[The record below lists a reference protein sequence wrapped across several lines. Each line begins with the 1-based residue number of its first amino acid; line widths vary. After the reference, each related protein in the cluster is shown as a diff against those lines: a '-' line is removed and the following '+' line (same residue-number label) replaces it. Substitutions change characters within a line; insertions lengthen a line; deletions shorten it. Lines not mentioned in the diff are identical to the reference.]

1 MDQPS
6 QTPVPAKPK
15 LKLKVSSSSGIPTI
29 SSATTPASNNGN
41 FATPTVNDSPV
52 TASKSKIKFKVGT
65 KSQPATPATEISQP
79 TYPSNKP
86 AAPTSAPKIPV
97 KTKAGRVTK
106 PSAKKRA
113 KDDALSD
120 DEVALP
126 QSVKRI
132 KLNPKTPTSPAVKVK
147 VKNKGHVP
155 VRPNGDGYDSELED
169 REVDPV
175 VEEQCILRYEGGVE
189 EDLEYLSQ
197 MIEQGR
203 IGPPTAANLN
213 NKDKSAAQFGLKWLP
228 GTDNRRAVV
237 RIRSNIYAAVLL
249 DLPTITES
257 MKSFNKKDFMKSA
270 DICQMLLIYKKV
282 KDEAEAK
289 TAPLPAITRDKEHKW
304 PHGLTPPLH
313 DVYNRRFRKRLSKK
327 EIEDKEAELRRL
339 QAADEAAVSTRYE
352 IVTIGEDGRP
362 ESPEHDDEQDA
373 EGEEDDV
380 DPMLDQGGDEDDNLD
395 LEAEFFEALVQ
406 EEQRGMGGDEAPE
419 DDAVAETPA
428 PTQTEAVTPAE
439 ESGDDE
445 DGEDADS
452 AEEGD
457 DAAEAEAAE
466 KEDEDEEIANA
477 RAAIEQ
483 IKAKI
488 LSVQAPILKAR
499 LQQSLKSAEKQLES
513 LLAERAAAAEG
524 SEDEDGGDVSEED

>member
-1 MDQPS
+1 M
-6 QTPVPAKPK
+6 KPK

-29 SSATTPASNNGN
+29 GSAAATPSRGN
-41 FATPTVNDSPV
+41 FATPIANDTP
-52 TASKSKIKFKVGT
+52 TTGIKSKIKFKVGG

-79 TYPSNKP
+79 NYAINRPQATPTGAAA
-86 AAPTSAPKIPV
+86 AAPTPLV
-97 KTKAGRVTK
+97 RTKAGRVTK

-132 KLNPKTPTSPAVKVK
+132 KLNPKTPTSPSVKVK

-155 VRPNGDGYDSELED
+155 VRPNGDGYDSELEG
-169 REVDPV
+169 READPV
-175 VEEQCILRYEGGVE
+175 VEEQCILRYEGGVDA
-189 EDLEYLSQ
+189 DLEYLSQ
-197 MIEQGR
+197 MVEQGR
-203 IGPPTAANLN
+203 VGPPTGANVN
-213 NKDKSAAQFGLKWLP
+213 NKDKAPAQFGLKWFP
-228 GTDNRRAVV
+228 GMENRRAVV
-237 RIRSNIYAAVLL
+237 RIRNNIYAAVLL

-257 MKSFNKKDFMKSA
+257 MKSFNKKDFMKSG

-289 TAPLPAITRDKEHKW
+289 TAPLPAITREKEHKW

-313 DVYNRRFRKRLSKK
+313 DVYSRRFRTRLSKK

-352 IVTIGEDGRP
+352 VVNIDEHGRQT
-362 ESPEHDDEQDA
+362 SLEHDDEQDA
-373 EGEEDDV
+373 EGEEDDG
-380 DPMLDQGGDEDDNLD
+380 DPLFDAAGDEDDNGD
-395 LEAEFFEALVQ
+395 LEADLFEAMV
-406 EEQRGMGGDEAPE
+406 EAEQAMEGVVGGDDAHD
-419 DDAVAETPA
+419 DDAAAETPA
-428 PTQTEAVTPAE
+428 ATQMEAATPAE
-439 ESGDDE
+439 DSGDDD
-445 DGEDADS
+445 DGEEVES
-452 AEEGD
+452 GAEDGD

-477 RAAIEQ
+477 RGAIEQ
-483 IKAKI
+483 IKTKI
-488 LSVQAPILKAR
+488 MSVQAPILKAR
-499 LQQSLKSAEKQLES
+499 LQQSLKSAEKQLEV

-524 SEDEDGGDVSEED
+524 SEEEDGGDVSEED